1 MANCHTELQ
10 AKFSADPA
18 APPYLYFGADDSN
31 MALII
36 ELVRLSSS
44 IVSSSRSSPLF
55 SPLTAAELR
64 LLLKLLPPLIVPL
77 ALFPVPDLQQNN
89 SSKAH
94 HINFVYGN
102 NSSLIFHH
110 LSILKGDLLTVDC
123 LRASSS
129 ALVDELC
136 RSCSV
141 FKNLK
146 SVDPVFLFFFTEDL
160 SSTIDRTSAPEN
172 SPLENSFLALA
183 VIKHPWDPVNANSHF
198 GTFCMAHSAAKLS

>member
-1 MANCHTELQ
+1 MHCFL
-10 AKFSADPA
+10 S
-18 APPYLYFGADDSN
+18 
-31 MALII
+31 LIYN
-36 ELVRLSSS
+36 RHG
-44 IVSSSRSSPLF
+44 
-55 SPLTAAELR
+55 
-64 LLLKLLPPLIVPL
+64 
-77 ALFPVPDLQQNN
+77 NN

-94 HINFVYGN
+94 HINFVYCK

-136 RSCSV
+136 GSCSV

-146 SVDPVFLFFFTEDL
+146 SVDPVCLFFFTEDL

-183 VIKHPWDPVNANSHF
+183 VIKHPWDPANANSHF
-198 GTFCMAHSAAKLS
+198 GIGWHILLDHLCFTVFSYPSANLGFSLRFGQVALVSTCSCGPPTWTSCQRS